1 MDDKTAREY
10 VKRNNRGV
18 LTTLKRDGRPQIS
31 LITYLFDDDG
41 LIKISVTKDRAKTK
55 NLRRD
60 PRVSLACLD
69 EQNWF
74 SYVVVDGQAS
84 FIDDERTIPQL
95 RHVYRT
101 VRGAEHPNW
110 EEFDQAMRDEGRLVL
125 TIAPERMYGMIR

>member
-1 MDDKTAREY
+1 MDENVARAY
-10 VKRNNRGV
+10 IKRNNRGV

-41 LIKISVTKDRAKTK
+41 LIKVSVTKDRVKTK
-55 NLRRD
+55 NLMRD

-69 EQNWF
+69 EHNWF

-101 VRGAEHPNW
+101 VRGADHPNW
-110 EEFDQAMRDEGRLVL
+110 DEFDQAMRDEGRVVL
-125 TIAPERMYGMIR
+125 TITPEHMYGMIR